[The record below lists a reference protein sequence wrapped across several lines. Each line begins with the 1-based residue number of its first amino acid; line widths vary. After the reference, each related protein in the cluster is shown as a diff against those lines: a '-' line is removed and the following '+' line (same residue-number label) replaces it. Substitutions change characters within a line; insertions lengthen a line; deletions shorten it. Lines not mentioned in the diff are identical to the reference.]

1 MRTSIR
7 KKVKITLEENM
18 WKVVNRLSLN
28 LTLFGALAV
37 TLPIF
42 LIMVLMGNEATK
54 VLQQKTQEHFALQA
68 LSMQYSVL
76 DWYQKISNLI
86 NTLRIQPNIINM
98 QSEQHQAILKN
109 TQQFYPDVYVMYVSN
124 LDGQNIA
131 RSDEK
136 PLKNFGDRQY
146 FKDVLSGKDI
156 ATQVIISRTVSKP
169 AIFFAA
175 PIKDTFNKM
184 VGVLGVGSELKILN
198 DRVFDIKI
206 GKTGFAFVID
216 QKGKLLIHPYQ
227 ELSKEIKD
235 FSYHPAVSSLLQGK
249 TGMFS
254 FYDEKNIE
262 WLAYRLLLPNGW
274 GVIVQQQKQEAL
286 QEITVFWYF
295 VIALIVIL
303 LILLAIFTWITGN
316 HLVRPISELTQA
328 AISLSNGEH
337 HKMAAIHRN
346 DEIGFLA
353 NTFNQMAKKL
363 QYSFDAIEE
372 QRNHLKQILEGMP
385 SGVCVFDKLG
395 NLVFSNQKAHQLI
408 GQQIISGIPLE
419 KVSETYHFY
428 VTGTEQLY
436 PKEKLSI
443 IQTLKTKVVNVIDD
457 IEVRYLDKTIPLEAW
472 GTPIFDEN
480 GQILYAMTAFQD
492 ITTRKQAEADH
503 IRFIQEQEAKNSALK
518 YSQEIQAKNAD
529 LIRLNHEKNE
539 FLGIVSHDLK
549 NPLSG
554 IRGLAEI
561 IRESS
566 SRLST
571 QDISEYS
578 QMIFEESERMF
589 QLITNLLD
597 VNAIEAEKFN
607 IYLERINIIEILQK
621 LIRNYADRAEI
632 KELQLHFE
640 YSDQNLFVQSDRII
654 TEQILDNLI
663 SNAIKY
669 SPIGKHIFIRIT
681 KQEQQ
686 ICCEVEDQGRG
697 LNEQDQQKLFKKFS
711 RLSTKPTGGEHST
724 GLGLF
729 IVKKLITAL
738 GGEVK
743 CKSQLGYGSTF
754 SVTFP
759 IL

>member
-1 MRTSIR
+1 
-7 KKVKITLEENM
+7 M
-18 WKVVNRLSLN
+18 WKIFNRLSLN
-28 LTLFGALAV
+28 LTLFGVLAV
-37 TLPIF
+37 TLPVF

-54 VLQQKTQEHFALQA
+54 ILQQKTQEHFALQA

-76 DWYQKISNLI
+76 DWYQKINNLI
-86 NTLRIQPNIINM
+86 NTLRIQPDVMNM
-98 QSEQHQAILKN
+98 QSERHEIILKN
-109 TQQFYPDVYVMYVSN
+109 THQFYPDVYAMYVSN

-131 RSDEK
+131 RSDGR
-136 PLKNFGDRQY
+136 PLANFGDRQY
-146 FKDVLSGKDI
+146 FKEVLSGKDI
-156 ATQVIISRTVSKP
+156 ATQIIVSRVVFKP

-175 PIKDTFNKM
+175 AIKDSLNKT
-184 VGVLGVGSELKILN
+184 VGILGIGSELKILN
-198 DRVFDIKI
+198 ERVLDIKL

-216 QKGKLLIHPYQ
+216 QQGKLLVHPRE

-235 FSYHPAVSSLLQGK
+235 FSHHPAVYSLLQGE

-254 FYDEKNIE
+254 FYDKENIE

-286 QEITVFWYF
+286 QEITIFWYF
-295 VIALIVIL
+295 VIAIIVIL
-303 LILLAIFTWITGN
+303 LILLAIFTWITGD
-316 HLVRPISELTQA
+316 HLVHPISELTQA

-337 HKMAAIHRN
+337 HKMAAIHRH

-385 SGVCVFDKLG
+385 SGVCVFDKAG

-408 GQQIISGIPLE
+408 GQPIVSGIPLE

-428 VTGTEQLY
+428 VAGTQQLY
-436 PKEKLSI
+436 PKERLSI
-443 IQTLKTKVVNVIDD
+443 VQTLKTKAVNVIDD
-457 IEVRYLDKTIPLEAW
+457 IEVRYSNKAIPLEAW

-492 ITTRKQAEADH
+492 ITARKQAEAEH
-503 IRFIQEQEAKNSALK
+503 IRFIQEQEEKNSALK
-518 YSQEIQAKNAD
+518 YSQEIQTKNAD

-539 FLGIVSHDLK
+539 FIGIVSHDLK

-566 SRLST
+566 ETFSPEE
-571 QDISEYS
+571 ISKYS

-597 VNAIEAEKFN
+597 VNAIETDKFN
-607 IYLERINIIEILQK
+607 INLENINIINMLQK
-621 LIRNYADRAEI
+621 IIRNYTDRAEI

-640 YSDQNLFVQSDRII
+640 YPEQDLLLQSDRIM

-669 SPIGKHIFIRIT
+669 SPIGKHIFIRVT
-681 KQEQQ
+681 KHEQV

-697 LNEQDQQKLFKKFS
+697 LSEQEQRKLFKKFS

-729 IVKKLITAL
+729 IVKKLIAAL
-738 GGEVK
+738 GGEVQ
-743 CKSQLGYGSTF
+743 CKSQLGKGSVF
-754 SVTFP
+754 SVIFP
-759 IL
+759 AF

>member
-1 MRTSIR
+1 
-7 KKVKITLEENM
+7 M
-18 WKVVNRLSLN
+18 WKVFNRLSLN

-37 TLPIF
+37 TLPIL

-54 VLQQKTQEHFALQA
+54 VLQQKAQEHFALQA
-68 LSMQYSVL
+68 LSMQYSVS
-76 DWYQKISNLI
+76 DWYQRMTTLI
-86 NTLRIQPNIINM
+86 NILRVQPDIMNM
-98 QSEQHQAILKN
+98 QSGKHSEILRN
-109 TQQFYPDVYVMYVSN
+109 TNQFYPDIYTIHTST
-124 LDGQNIA
+124 LDGQNIG
-131 RSDEK
+131 RSDEQ
-136 PLKNFGDRQY
+136 PFTNYADRDY
-146 FKDVLSGKDI
+146 FKEILNGKEGI
-156 ATQVIISRTVSKP
+156 VNRILISRTVNKP
-169 AIFFAA
+169 AVVFAT
-175 PIKDTFNKM
+175 PIKTPANENI
-184 VGVLGVGSELKILN
+184 GVLIFGSELKSVSERIL
-198 DRVFDIKI
+198 DIKL
-206 GKTGFAFVID
+206 GKTGFAFVVD
-216 QKGKLLIHPYQ
+216 NEGKLLIHPNQ
-227 ELSKEIKD
+227 ELTKELKV
-235 FSYHPAVSSLLQGK
+235 FTKHPAVSSLLQGQ

-254 FYDEKNIE
+254 FYDEQNIA
-262 WLAYRLLLPNGW
+262 WLSYRLLLPNGW
-274 GVIVQQQKQEAL
+274 GVIVQQQMQETL

-295 VIALIVIL
+295 VIALISIL
-303 LILLAIFTWITGN
+303 LILLAIFTFLTGN
-316 HLVRPISELTQA
+316 YLVRPISELTQA

-363 QYSFDAIEE
+363 QHSFDALEE
-372 QRNHLKQILEGMP
+372 QKNHLNQILEGMP
-385 SGVCVFDKLG
+385 SGVCVFDKEG
-395 NLVFSNQKAHQLI
+395 NLVFSNKKAHQLI
-408 GQQIISGIPLE
+408 GQQIVSGIPLE

-428 VTGTEQLY
+428 VVGTEQFY

-443 IQTLKTKVVNVIDD
+443 IQTLKTKEVNVIDD
-457 IEVRYLDKTIPLEAW
+457 IEVRHADKIIPLEAW
-472 GTPIFDEN
+472 GTPIFDDN

-492 ITTRKQAEADH
+492 ITTRKQAEAEH

-566 SRLST
+566 TVFSA
-571 QDISEYS
+571 QEISKYS

-597 VNAIEAEKFN
+597 VNAIEAEKIN
-607 IYLERINIIEILQK
+607 IHLENVDIIEILQK
-621 LIRNYADRAEI
+621 LIRNYADRADI

-640 YSDQNLFVQSDRII
+640 YPEPNLLLQSDRII

-669 SPIGKHIFIRIT
+669 SPIGKHIFIRVT
-681 KQEQQ
+681 KCEQQ

-697 LNEQDQQKLFKKFS
+697 LSEQEQHKLFKKFS

-738 GGEVK
+738 GGDVQ
-743 CKSQLGYGSTF
+743 CKSQLGMGSTF

-759 IL
+759 AL